1 MANLSF
7 NFSWMY
13 IFNRLAGFS
22 EAKLYSKKIPPVTMA
37 RSRYPRPSN
46 DRLLSTLNSSNVIGF
61 LIARNPYERLI
72 SAYRD
77 KIVGAFR
84 NSLHDKLNKEII
96 VKYRHILP
104 KNYRHSV
111 TVPTF
116 KEFVSYIID
125 EYKAGKE
132 LDMHWTP
139 AYSFCNPCQINLTHI
154 IKFETFDR
162 DTDKILEKVNLKHLL
177 PRTGKLNQ
185 NKSKDSKQNSSALI
199 DKYLNE
205 LTPNLRNGLLQL
217 YGVDFDIFNYDR
229 KENFQFH
236 S

>member
-1 MANLSF
+1 
-7 NFSWMY
+7 MY

-22 EAKLYSKKIPPVTMA
+22 EVKLKSKKIPPVTMA

-46 DRLLSTLNSSNVIGF
+46 EELLATLNSSNVIGF

-77 KIVGAFR
+77 KIIGAFR
-84 NSLHDKLNKEII
+84 NSLHDKLNKKIV

-104 KNYRHSV
+104 KNYRHGV

-116 KEFVSYIID
+116 KEFVSYILD
-125 EYKAGKE
+125 ESHAGHE

-139 AYSFCNPCQINLTHI
+139 AYSFCNPCQVNLTHI

-162 DTDKILEKVNLKHLL
+162 DTEAILELVKLKHLL
-177 PRTGKLNQ
+177 PRTGKLDQ
-185 NKSKDSKQNSSALI
+185 NKSKDSKQTSSALI
-199 DKYLNE
+199 DMYLNE
-205 LTPNLRNGLLQL
+205 LTPNLLNGLLQL

-229 KENFQFH
+229 KENFEFRPTKI
-236 S
+236 

>member
-1 MANLSF
+1 
-7 NFSWMY
+7 MY

-22 EAKLYSKKIPPVTMA
+22 TRQINNKKTPPVTMA

-46 DRLLSTLNSSNVIGF
+46 DELVSTLNSSNAIGF

-84 NSLHDKLNKEII
+84 NSLHDKLSKII
-96 VKYRHILP
+96 VVKYRHILP
-104 KNYRHSV
+104 KNYQHGV

-116 KEFVSYIID
+116 KEFVSYILD
-125 EYKAGKE
+125 EYQAGHE

-139 AYSFCNPCQINLTHI
+139 AYSFCNPCQVNLSHI

-162 DTDKILEKVNLKHLL
+162 DTDAILEQVKLKHLL
-177 PRTGKLNQ
+177 PPTGKLAQ
-185 NKSKDSKQNSSALI
+185 NKSKDSKETSNSLI
-199 DKYLNE
+199 EKYLNE
-205 LTPNLRNGLLQL
+205 LTPNLRKGLIEL
-217 YGVDFDIFNYDR
+217 YGVDFDIFDYDR
-229 KENFQFH
+229 KEKFEVRPTQT
-236 S
+236 